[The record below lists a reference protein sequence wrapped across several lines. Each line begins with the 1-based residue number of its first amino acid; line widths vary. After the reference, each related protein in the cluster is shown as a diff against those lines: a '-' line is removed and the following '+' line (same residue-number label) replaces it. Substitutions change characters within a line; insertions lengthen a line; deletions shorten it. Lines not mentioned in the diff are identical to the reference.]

1 MASTYDFVVGCG
13 AAGVSGGLAVAVMNP
28 LDTLKVR
35 YQVSASSVAMRPFA
49 LEIVAAEG
57 LWGGLYAPGIL
68 ANFLGIGI
76 SSMGR
81 VGCYPYVRDAMLDA
95 AGASEKNAPVMFL
108 AGLLAG
114 GVGYFASSPV
124 YQVKTLAQAEAG
136 AIGADGVL
144 TSGASK
150 GEVPRFHGRSLAAGL
165 AALGADGAL
174 LRGSGALMARGALLS
189 AGMQLGYDGCK
200 TASKRYGFMDEGFAL
215 HAAAS
220 TAGAFGGCLCS
231 TPADVVMTRFQ
242 AAGMGGANPYGSS
255 LACAAAILKAD
266 GPLAFYRGFTPFFVR
281 LAPVFVVS
289 LPLTEQ
295 IRKLAG
301 LGYM

>member
-68 ANFLGIGI
+68 ANFLIGI

-95 AGASEKNAPVMFL
+95 AGASEKNAPVMFSP
-108 AGLLAG
+108 ACSPAASATLLRAR
-114 GVGYFASSPV
+114 YIRSRR
-124 YQVKTLAQAEAG
+124 AQAEAG

-215 HAAAS
+215 HAAAQR
-220 TAGAFGGCLCS
+220 AWA
-231 TPADVVMTRFQ
+231 ARTR
-242 AAGMGGANPYGSS
+242 GSS

-266 GPLAFYRGFTPFFVR
+266 GPLAFYRGFAFVR

-289 LPLTEQ
+289 
-295 IRKLAG
+295 R
-301 LGYM
+301 